1 MAESLSVNKSAQRP
15 CRFAARR
22 LAGTWAGR
30 LTKSPTLMEP
40 LLKKALLL
48 TAAALIAVA
57 ACGRRETRTDSAVEE
72 TAVDPNAPQIGTFGL
87 AVKDID
93 AAVDPGDD
101 FYAYVNGD
109 WLKTFKIPE
118 EYSSYGSF
126 TLLAERAEE
135 RLKAIVE
142 GLGAAG
148 APSGDARKVRDFYA
162 SYLDVA
168 AIDAK
173 GLAPLAEDFAAIDA
187 IDTVEK
193 FAAYASNPLTRARAP
208 IGFVISTDLKR
219 PERYALYAG
228 QSGLGMPNRDY
239 YLEGKFADKQAKY
252 RAYIET
258 ILTLAGHTD
267 AAGAAQRI
275 YDLELEMAKVHW
287 EPAKRRNRDLMYNL
301 KSLEELEAFAPGA
314 PWRVMLAAAGL
325 GDRAEIIVREDD
337 AVQKLAALLTAT
349 PIATWRDYLKFH
361 LVNAN
366 ADVLPS
372 AIDAANF
379 GFFATELRGTP
390 KQKERWKRAVAAVD
404 NSLGDA
410 VGKLYVEAHFPP
422 ESKAMMEELVGNLR
436 AALDERIGE
445 LAWMSDA
452 TRVAARDKL
461 SKFTAKIGYPDE
473 WRDYGALDVRPGDAY
488 GNARRSQAFEW
499 AYEAARIDEP
509 VNRKEWGMTPPTVNA
524 YYNPPLNEIVFPAA
538 ILDAPFFDPKADPA
552 VNYGA
557 IGAVIGHE
565 IGHGFD
571 DQGRKSDGDGVL
583 RDWWSPADVA
593 AFQKVADRIGA
604 QYSAYEP
611 IPGFPVNP
619 QLTMGEN
626 IGDIGG
632 LAMAYHAYKLSLNGE
647 EAPVIDGLTGDQRF
661 FLAWGQVW
669 KRVVRDEQ
677 LKNQIATDPHSP
689 AQYRVNGVVRNM
701 DAWYEA
707 FGVTPDDD
715 LYLPPEERVEIW

>member
-1 MAESLSVNKSAQRP
+1 
-15 CRFAARR
+15 
-22 LAGTWAGR
+22 
-30 LTKSPTLMEP
+30 
-40 LLKKALLL
+40 LKKAFLL
-48 TAAALIAVA
+48 TAAVIAPALLA
-57 ACGRRETRTDSAVEE
+57 ASCERKQARTDSAVEE
-72 TAVDPNAPQIGTFGL
+72 VAVDPNAPQIGSFGI

-109 WLKTFKIPE
+109 WLKSFKIPE

-126 TLLAERAEE
+126 TMLAERSEQ
-135 RLKAIVE
+135 RLKDIVDI
-142 GLGAAG
+142 LAAKGAVAG
-148 APSGDARKVRDFYA
+148 DEKKVRDFYA

-173 GLAPLAEDFAAIDA
+173 GLAPLTEDFAAIDA
-187 IDTVEK
+187 IDSAEK
-193 FAAYASNPLTRARAP
+193 FAAYVSDPATRARAP
-208 IGFVISTDLKR
+208 IAFIISTDLKR
-219 PERYALYAG
+219 PDRYALYAG

-239 YLEGKFADKQAKY
+239 YLEEKFADKQAKY

-258 ILTLAGHTD
+258 ILTFAGHAD
-267 AAGAAQRI
+267 ASGAAQRV

-301 KSLEELEAFAPGA
+301 KTIEELEAFAPGA
-314 PWRVMLAAAGL
+314 PWRAMLTAARL
-325 GDRAEIIVREDD
+325 GDRTEIIVREDD
-337 AVQKLAALLTAT
+337 AVQKLAGLLVAT
-349 PIATWRDYLKFH
+349 PLETWRDYVKFH

-372 AIDAANF
+372 AIDNANF
-379 GFFATELRGTP
+379 AFFATELRGTP
-390 KQKERWKRAVAAVD
+390 KQKERWKRAVAAID
-404 NSLGDA
+404 GSLGEA
-410 VGKLYVEAHFPP
+410 VGKLYVERHFPP

-436 AALDERIGE
+436 AALDDRIGE
-445 LAWMSDA
+445 LSWMSDE
-452 TRVAARDKL
+452 TRAAARDKL
-461 SKFTAKIGYPDE
+461 SKFTPKIGYPDE
-473 WRDYGALDVRPGDAY
+473 WRDYAALDVRPGDAY
-488 GNARRSQAFEW
+488 GNAKRAQAFEW
-499 AYEAARIDEP
+499 DYEAARIDEP
-509 VNRKEWGMTPPTVNA
+509 VNRKEWGMTPQTVNA

-538 ILDAPFFDPKADPA
+538 ILDAPFFDPKADAA

-583 RDWWSPADVA
+583 RDWWNAADVA
-593 AFQKVADRIGA
+593 AFEKLAAKIGE
-604 QYSAYEP
+604 QYAKYEP
-611 IPGFPVNP
+611 LPGFPVDP
-619 QLTMGEN
+619 KLTMGEN

-632 LAMAYHAYKLSLNGE
+632 LAMAYHAYKRSLKGE

-661 FLAWGQVW
+661 FLAWGQIW

-701 DAWYEA
+701 DAWYDA
-707 FGVTPDDD
+707 FGVTEDDD
-715 LYLPPEERVEIW
+715 LYLKPEDRVEIW

>member
-1 MAESLSVNKSAQRP
+1 
-15 CRFAARR
+15 
-22 LAGTWAGR
+22 
-30 LTKSPTLMEP
+30 MEP
-40 LLKKALLL
+40 FLKKALLL
-48 TAAALIAVA
+48 TAAGLVAPALLIA
-57 ACGRRETRTDSAVEE
+57 ACGRKETRTDSAVEE
-72 TAVDPNAPQIGTFGL
+72 PAVDPNAPQIGSFGL

-109 WLKTFKIPE
+109 WLKTFKISE

-126 TLLAERAEE
+126 TMLAERSEQ
-135 RLKAIVE
+135 RLKDIVE
-142 GLGAAG
+142 GLGARGPAT
-148 APSGDARKVRDFYA
+148 GDAKKVRDFYA

-173 GLAPLAEDFAAIDA
+173 GLTPLAEDFAAIDA
-187 IDTVEK
+187 IDTPEK
-193 FAAYASNPLTRARAP
+193 FAAYVSNPATRGRAP
-208 IGFVISTDLKR
+208 ITFIISTDLKR
-219 PERYALYAG
+219 PDRYALYAG

-239 YLEGKFADKQAKY
+239 YLEEKFADKQAKY
-252 RAYIET
+252 RAYIEQ
-258 ILTLAGHTD
+258 ILTLAGHAG

-275 YDLELEMAKVHW
+275 YDLELQMANVHW

-301 KSLEELEAFAPGA
+301 KTIEELESFAPGA
-314 PWRVMLAAAGL
+314 PWRAMLSAAGL

-337 AVQKLAALLTAT
+337 AVQKLAALIAAT
-349 PIATWRDYLKFH
+349 PVETWRDYLKFH
-361 LVNAN
+361 LVSAN

-372 AIDAANF
+372 AIDNANF
-379 GFFATELRGTP
+379 AFFATELRGTP

-404 NSLGDA
+404 ASLGEA
-410 VGKLYVEAHFPP
+410 VGKLYVEQHFPP
-422 ESKAMMEELVGNLR
+422 ESKATMEALVSNLR
-436 AALDERIGE
+436 AALNERIGA
-445 LAWMSDA
+445 LQWMSA
-452 TRVAARDKL
+452 ETRGAARDKL
-461 SKFTAKIGYPDE
+461 SKFTAKIGYPDA
-473 WRDYGALDVRPGDAY
+473 WRDYSALEVRPGDAY
-488 GNARRSQAFEW
+488 GNAKRSQAFEW
-499 AYEAARIDEP
+499 AFQAARIDEP
-509 VNRKEWGMTPPTVNA
+509 VDRTEWGMTPPTVNA
-524 YYNPPLNEIVFPAA
+524 YYNPPLNEIVFPAG
-538 ILDAPFFDPKADPA
+538 ILDAPFFDPKADAA

-593 AFQKVADRIGA
+593 AFQKVAAKIGA

-611 IPGFPVNP
+611 IEGFPVNP
-619 QLTMGEN
+619 ELTMGEN

-677 LKNQIATDPHSP
+677 LKNQIATDPHAP

-701 DAWYEA
+701 RAWYDA

>member
-1 MAESLSVNKSAQRP
+1 M
-15 CRFAARR
+15 
-22 LAGTWAGR
+22 
-30 LTKSPTLMEP
+30 
-40 LLKKALLL
+40 KKVLLL
-48 TAAALIAVA
+48 TAAVLAPALIVA
-57 ACGRRETRTDSAVEE
+57 ACGRKEPRAESAVEE
-72 TAVDPNAPQIGTFGL
+72 PAADPDAPQIGSFGI

-109 WLKTFKIPE
+109 WLRSFKIPD

-126 TLLAERAEE
+126 TVLAERSEQ

-142 GLGAAG
+142 SLSAKGTPAG
-148 APSGDARKVRDFYA
+148 DEKKVRDYYA
-162 SYLDVA
+162 AYLDVA
-168 AIDAK
+168 AINAK

-187 IDTVEK
+187 IDTPEK
-193 FAAYASNPLTRARAP
+193 FAAFTTNPATRARAP
-208 IGFVISTDLKR
+208 IAFVISADLKE
-219 PERYALYAG
+219 PGRYALYAG

-239 YLEGKFADKQAKY
+239 YLEEKFADKQSKY

-258 ILTLAGHTD
+258 ILTLAGHAD

-301 KSLEELEAFAPGA
+301 KSIDDLEAFAPGA
-314 PWRVMLAAAGL
+314 PWRVMLASSGL
-325 GDRAEIIVREDD
+325 GDRAEVIVREDD
-337 AVQKLAALLTAT
+337 AVQKLAALIAAT
-349 PIATWRDYLKFH
+349 PIETWRDYLKFH
-361 LVNAN
+361 LVDAN
-366 ADVLPS
+366 ADVLPA
-372 AIDAANF
+372 AIDEANF
-379 GFFATELRGTP
+379 AFFATELRGTP

-404 NSLGDA
+404 DALGEA
-410 VGKLYVEAHFPP
+410 VGRLYVENHFPP

-436 AALDERIGE
+436 AALNERIGA
-445 LAWMSDA
+445 LAWMSDE
-452 TRVAARDKL
+452 TRAAARDKL
-461 SKFTAKIGYPDE
+461 AKFTPKIGYPDE
-473 WRDYGALDVRPGDAY
+473 WRDYGALDARPGDAY
-488 GNARRSQAFEW
+488 GNAKRSQAFEW

-524 YYNPPLNEIVFPAA
+524 YYNPPLNEIVFPAG
-538 ILDAPFFDPKADPA
+538 ILDAPFFDPKADAA

-583 RDWWSPADVA
+583 HDWWSPADVA
-593 AFQKVADRIGA
+593 AFQKVADKIGA

-632 LAMAYHAYKLSLNGE
+632 LAMAFHAYKLSLNGA

-677 LKNQIATDPHSP
+677 LKNQIAADPHSP

-701 DAWYEA
+701 AAWYEA
-707 FGVTPDDD
+707 FGVTEGDD
-715 LYLPPEERVEIW
+715 LYLAPAERVEIW